1 MTDENEM
8 EKKMGRGTHT
18 HHTQQNKRHNKDQR
32 KYFYSGASVETVGT
46 VVVSPSTFNLDI
58 GAVRRWI
65 AAAAA
70 ARRHRC

>member
-1 MTDENEM
+1 M
-8 EKKMGRGTHT
+8 KMRWKRKWEEE
-18 HHTQQNKRHNKDQR
+18 HTQQNKRHNKDQR

>member
-1 MTDENEM
+1 M
-8 EKKMGRGTHT
+8 EKKKEEEHT
-18 HHTQQNKRHNKDQR
+18 PHTTKQKTIKTKENIFIVALRFSRDSR
-32 KYFYSGASVETVGT
+32 T